1 VVLSIG
7 LKVMAMDPPY
17 IYLLHVPPPD
27 WQFIFKAQN
36 LMLGWSL
43 KVPAFLGG
51 LMKSFL
57 T

>member
-57 T
+57 N